1 LLLKPDITKGSNLKY
16 GNTIIKTDIS
26 ESEIEEIKP
35 VKRFIDVYQDVLD
48 YVDRDVE
55 TLVRLL

>member
-1 LLLKPDITKGSNLKY
+1 LLLQPDITKGSNLKY

-26 ESEIEEIKP
+26 ESETEEIKP